1 MRAPVVTKK
10 QIKHS
15 ALSWLVLAP
24 LIIVILFPFAVM
36 VTTAIKPR
44 AEILAFPPTW
54 LPSEIRLMNIVEMWR
69 AEEFGRVLFNS
80 IYVAVLSTA
89 LSLSIAIP
97 AAYAMARIRFPGKS
111 MYRLFLVFTQM
122 ISPIILIVGLFR
134 LLARWGFIDN
144 LNGLVIANAAF
155 ATAFS
160 VWMLQSYFA
169 TIPREV
175 EEAAVM
181 DGASRLQT
189 MIRIFL
195 PLSGPA
201 VAVAAAFGF
210 VNAWNEFVLSMT
222 FLTTE
227 DLFTVPLK
235 IVIMAGGLYVIEWH
249 FVMGATVLATV
260 PVAIV
265 FSWLQTYLVK
275 GLALGAVK

>member
-1 MRAPVVTKK
+1 MRVRSVTKK
-10 QIKHS
+10 QLKHS

-54 LPSEIRLMNIVEMWR
+54 LPSEIRWMNIVEMWR
-69 AEEFGRVLFNS
+69 AEEFGQVLFNS
-80 IYVAVLSTA
+80 VYVAVLSTL
-89 LSLSIAIP
+89 LSLAIAVP
-97 AAYAMARIRFPGKS
+97 AAYAAARIRFPGKGL
-111 MYRLFLVFTQM
+111 YRLFLVFTQM

-144 LNGLVIANAAF
+144 LNGLVITNAAF

-175 EEAAVM
+175 EEAATM
-181 DGASRLQT
+181 DGASRLQS
-189 MIRIFL
+189 MIKIFL

-210 VNAWNEFVLSMT
+210 VNAWNEFVLAMT

-235 IVIMAGGLYVIEWH
+235 VVIMAGGLYEIEWH
-249 FVMGATVLATV
+249 FVMAATVLATV

-265 FSWLQTYLVK
+265 FSWLQTYLVR

>member
-1 MRAPVVTKK
+1 MDKRL
-10 QIKHS
+10 IKRS
-15 ALSWLVLAP
+15 LVSWLVLAP
-24 LIIVILFPFAVM
+24 LIVVILFPFAVM
-36 VTTAIKPR
+36 ITTAIKPR
-44 AEILAFPPTW
+44 AEILSFPPTW
-54 LPSEIRLMNIVEMWR
+54 LSSEIRWLNIVEMWR
-69 AEEFGRVLFNS
+69 EENFGRVLFNS
-80 IYVAVLSTA
+80 IYVAVLSTLVA
-89 LSLSIAIP
+89 LVIAVP
-97 AAYAMARIRFPGKS
+97 AAYATARISFHGKGL
-111 MYRLFLVFTQM
+111 YRLFLIFTQM

-134 LLARWGFIDN
+134 LLARLGFIDS

-175 EEAAVM
+175 EEAATM
-181 DGASRLQT
+181 DGANRLQI
-189 MIRIFL
+189 MIKIFL

-210 VNAWNEFVLSMT
+210 VNSWNEFVLSMT

-235 IVIMAGGLYVIEWH
+235 VVIMAGGLYEIEWH

-275 GLALGAVK
+275 GLALGAV

>member
-1 MRAPVVTKK
+1 
-10 QIKHS
+10 
-15 ALSWLVLAP
+15 
-24 LIIVILFPFAVM
+24 M

-97 AAYAMARIRFPGKS
+97 AAYAMARIRFPGKG

-235 IVIMAGGLYVIEWH
+235 IVIMAGGLYEIEWH